1 MSLEKFRADLKY
13 SSTSG
18 DYEVN
23 FRNTPK
29 CDAPQTLVNLIEHLC
44 WMAVI
49 AGRVMKLVKLSSAVL
64 HLVLNVLQSSQ
75 SVKNQKKLKRN
86 KTLYEHFNFRHRNT

>member
-49 AGRVMKLVKLSSAVL
+49 AGRGDETREAIERGFASGAERVAELAEREKSKEAE
-64 HLVLNVLQSSQ
+64 
-75 SVKNQKKLKRN
+75 K
-86 KTLYEHFNFRHRNT
+86 E